1 MFIIGKQLVI
11 HLKFSKVYIIFC
23 LYVQTGVRYKDYWK
37 AWIGGIQMSKYTW
50 VDKDTCIACGACG
63 ATAPD
68 IYDYDD
74 EGLAEVIFDG
84 DNNRGVMAIPD
95 DMFEDMQD
103 ACDGCPTD
111 SIHIEDAPFNKEA

>member
-1 MFIIGKQLVI
+1 M
-11 HLKFSKVYIIFC
+11 
-23 LYVQTGVRYKDYWK
+23 
-37 AWIGGIQMSKYTW
+37 AKYTW

-74 EGLAEVIFDG
+74 EGLAEVIYEG
-84 DNNRGVMAIPD
+84 DSNRGVTVIP
-95 DMFEDMQD
+95 EDMYEDMED

-111 SIHIEDAPFNKEA
+111 SIRVADEPFNEE